1 MIFSLCPRPLLSID
15 PSPVDADAGRGVHSP
30 NNGDVVSL
38 LIYNPATLLR
48 VHSVTLHHGDHA
60 HLADSVR
67 LVFPSVSGTLRQPA
81 HTEPLFVANLCCRVF
96 GCQKNLLPGLNPRQ
110 MRMNG
115 MVLREHGGTVEIDI
129 AQPQHSNCWNDE
141 ALALGTYLRLLLRSR
156 RRPQPETVRWLWP
169 NALLKITK

>member
-1 MIFSLCPRPLLSID
+1 
-15 PSPVDADAGRGVHSP
+15 
-30 NNGDVVSL
+30 
-38 LIYNPATLLR
+38 
-48 VHSVTLHHGDHA
+48 
-60 HLADSVR
+60 
-67 LVFPSVSGTLRQPA
+67 
-81 HTEPLFVANLCCRVF
+81 
-96 GCQKNLLPGLNPRQ
+96 LNPRQ